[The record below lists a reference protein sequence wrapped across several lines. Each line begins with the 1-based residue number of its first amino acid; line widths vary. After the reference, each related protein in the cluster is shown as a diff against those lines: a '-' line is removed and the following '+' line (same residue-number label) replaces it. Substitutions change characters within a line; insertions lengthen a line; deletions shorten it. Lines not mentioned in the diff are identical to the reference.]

1 MTLHLLKGKL
11 QKILRIHRLTNASE
25 EDIVFN
31 DNALSKDSSLPDD
44 NDGFD
49 QENEHNSEQL
59 FTATCLGRKAATY
72 KKADYL
78 YLYTVWDVLFVY
90 CIYAYFSMTWSLI
103 SSWSQYN
110 NCLICSYTFFLFKKL
125 SFV

>member
-1 MTLHLLKGKL
+1 MTLHLLKGKIK
-11 QKILRIHRLTNASE
+11 KILRIHRLTNASE

-44 NDGFD
+44 NDSCD
-49 QENEHNSEQL
+49 QENEHTSEQL
-59 FTATCLGRKAATY
+59 FTATCLGRKATTY
-72 KKADYL
+72 NQADNL

-103 SSWSQYN
+103 SSRSQYN
-110 NCLICSYTFFLFKKL
+110 NCLICNYTFFLFKEL